1 MLATI
6 VQALVGLMTAVI
18 TAAVGVLTPY
28 AIRFIQERMVKSMN
42 DRLGSAAETVAAEM
56 ATAVGSA
63 IQTQIST
70 GVDTL
75 KARLPEA
82 VAKLAPSDETLAALI
97 TKAQVKLA
105 AVK

>member
-6 VQALVGLMTAVI
+6 VQAFAGLMAAVI
-18 TAAVGVLTPY
+18 SAAVTVLTPY
-28 AIRFIQERMVKSMN
+28 LIRFVQERITKSMN
-42 DRLGSAAETVAAEM
+42 DRLGAAAETVAAEM

-75 KARLPEA
+75 KARLPDTI
-82 VAKLAPSDETLAALI
+82 AKLAPSDETLAGLI

-105 AVK
+105 ATR